1 MVIYV
6 CNPSIWEVK
15 ARSSRSH
22 STTEGESVWDTC
34 LYMYMMYILYDPVSE
49 DKNKT
54 KNHITNFCINS
65 LCDNSIHIYNTFWS
79 YSALDPLFSSHP
91 YQCPFLPP
99 RPHPT
104 FMSFYHCFVT
114 LGFNQSRSL
123 GHGFSTTSQST
134 VNKETGPDSPMPSLH
149 HKDTKENKWPR
160 VAEGRPAGPSFPSV
174 PLPLHNILI
183 CMPTL

>member
-1 MVIYV
+1 M
-6 CNPSIWEVK
+6 
-15 ARSSRSH
+15 
-22 STTEGESVWDTC
+22 
-34 LYMYMMYILYDPVSE
+34 ILSQ
-49 DKNKT
+49 KT
-54 KNHITNFCINS
+54 KTKQKNHITNFCINS

-114 LGFNQSRSL
+114 FGFNQSRSL